1 MEVRSHIR
9 ERTWIRAAEAP
20 DFSPET
26 DFWDALVNICLTDG
40 GGVSVG
46 NGVGVMTVV
55 AVAVDMEDCEDWND
69 VDAVTT
75 ELTSLPL
82 SFQLQI

>member
-1 MEVRSHIR
+1 M
-9 ERTWIRAAEAP
+9 
-20 DFSPET
+20 
-26 DFWDALVNICLTDG
+26 VNICLTDG
-40 GGVSVG
+40 GGVSV
-46 NGVGVMTVV
+46 GVGVMTVV

-69 VDAVTT
+69 VDVVTT